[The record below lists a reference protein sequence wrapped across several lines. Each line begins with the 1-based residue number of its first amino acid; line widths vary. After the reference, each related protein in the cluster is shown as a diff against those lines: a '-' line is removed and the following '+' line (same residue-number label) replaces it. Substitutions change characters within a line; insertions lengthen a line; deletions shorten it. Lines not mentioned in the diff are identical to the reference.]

1 MEERTEQYLGLG
13 GSSVE
18 GGVKAGAAAARRRR
32 HGWRTEAR
40 RAQDGAATPAQLEVG
55 LVAGALVDARAGEG
69 AATRAQLQVG
79 LVTGA
84 LGRACARAGGGVR
97 TS

>member
-1 MEERTEQYLGLG
+1 M
-13 GSSVE
+13 
-18 GGVKAGAAAARRRR
+18 
-32 HGWRTEAR
+32 
-40 RAQDGAATPAQLEVG
+40 PAQLEVG
-55 LVAGALVDARAGEG
+55 LVAGALVDARAEEG

-79 LVTGA
+79 LVAGA